1 MDRLS
6 LVGIVLALVA
16 VIGGQML
23 EGGSI
28 AALYNLPALL
38 IVVIGT
44 IAAVMIQTPWH
55 QFSRSF
61 MMLKWVFYPPIIEV
75 ESRIDTLVRWG
86 HIARGEGFLSLE
98 NELEVET
105 DLIVRE
111 CLMLLID
118 GTDADNIRHTLE
130 TRIFFKRDELGHSAK
145 VFEAMGGYS
154 PTLGILGAVLGL
166 IQSMQ
171 YLDQPEAL
179 GGGIATAF
187 VATIYGVGFANL
199 LYLPIHHK
207 LRNIVFQQ
215 ALYYEMVLEG
225 VLLINHGENP
235 NLMQRRLDAYRV
247 NYGTE

>member
-6 LVGIVLALVA
+6 AVGIVLALVA
-16 VIGGQML
+16 ILGGQAL
-23 EGGSI
+23 EGGSV

-38 IVVIGT
+38 IVVVGT
-44 IAAVMIQTPWH
+44 VAAVMIQTPWH
-55 QFSRSF
+55 QFVRSF
-61 MMLKWVFYPPIIEV
+61 VMLKWVFFPPAVDIEQ
-75 ESRIDTLVRWG
+75 RISTLVRWG
-86 HIARGEGFLSLE
+86 HIARGDGFLPLE
-98 NELEVET
+98 NELSVET
-105 DLIVRE
+105 DPIIRE

-118 GTDADNIRHTLE
+118 GADSDNIRHTLE

-171 YLDQPEAL
+171 YLDQPDAL
-179 GGGIATAF
+179 GGSIATAF

-235 NLMQRRLDAYRV
+235 SIMQRRLDAYRV
-247 NYGTE
+247 VYGTQ

>member
-1 MDRLS
+1 VDRLS
-6 LVGIVLALVA
+6 VIGLLLALFA
-16 VIGGQML
+16 VVGGHLL
-23 EGGSI
+23 EGGAI

-38 IVVIGT
+38 IVVLGT
-44 IAAVMIQTPWH
+44 VAAVMIQTPWH
-55 QFSRSF
+55 QFKRSF
-61 MMLKWVFYPPIIEV
+61 VMLKWIVWPPQLEIDQ
-75 ESRIDTLVRWG
+75 RISTMTRWS
-86 HIARGEGFLSLE
+86 HIARSDGFLVLE
-98 NELEVET
+98 NELEAESDPV
-105 DLIVRE
+105 IRE
-111 CLMLLID
+111 SLMLLID
-118 GTDADNIRHTLE
+118 GTDAEHIRQTLE

-145 VFEAMGGYS
+145 VYEAMGGYS

-235 NLMQRRLDAYRV
+235 MIMKRRLDAYRV
-247 NYGTE
+247 NYGT

>member
-1 MDRLS
+1 VDRLS
-6 LVGIVLALVA
+6 VIGLILALATV
-16 VIGGQML
+16 VGGHML
-23 EGGSI
+23 EGGAI

-38 IVVIGT
+38 IVVLGT

-55 QFSRSF
+55 QFKRSF
-61 MMLKWVFYPPIIEV
+61 VMLKWIVWPPQLAIDQRV
-75 ESRIDTLVRWG
+75 ETMTRWS
-86 HIARGEGFLSLE
+86 HIARSDGFLVLE
-98 NELEVET
+98 NELEAEQ
-105 DLIVRE
+105 DPMIRE
-111 CLMLLID
+111 SLMLLID
-118 GTDADNIRHTLE
+118 GTDPEHIRQTLE

-207 LRNIVFQQ
+207 LRNLVFQQ

-225 VLLINHGENP
+225 VLLINQGENP
-235 NLMQRRLDAYRV
+235 TILKRRLDAYRV
-247 NYGTE
+247 NYGI

>member
-6 LVGIVLALVA
+6 IAGIILALVA
-16 VIGGQML
+16 ILGGQML

-38 IVVIGT
+38 IVVLGT

-55 QFSRSF
+55 QFTRSF
-61 MMLKWVFYPPIIEV
+61 AMLKWVFFPPPLKV
-75 ESRIDTLVRWG
+75 EQRIKTLVRWG
-86 HIARGEGFLSLE
+86 FIARTEGFLPLE
-98 NELEVET
+98 NELEGET
-105 DLIVRE
+105 DPIIRE

-118 GTDADNIRHTLE
+118 GCEADNISNTLE
-130 TRIFFKRDELGHSAK
+130 TRIFFKRDEFGHSAK

-171 YLDQPEAL
+171 FLDQPEAL

-215 ALYYEMVLEG
+215 ALYYEMILEG
-225 VLLINHGENP
+225 VLLIRHGENP
-235 NLMQRRLDAYRV
+235 KLIQQRLDAYRV
-247 NYGTE
+247 NYGTQ

>member
-6 LVGIVLALVA
+6 VIGLILALGTV
-16 VIGGQML
+16 VGGHML
-23 EGGSI
+23 EGGAI

-38 IVVIGT
+38 IVVLGT

-55 QFSRSF
+55 QFKRSF
-61 MMLKWVFYPPIIEV
+61 AMLKWIVWPPKLAIGQRV
-75 ESRIDTLVRWG
+75 ETMTRWS
-86 HIARGEGFLSLE
+86 HIARSDGFLVLE
-98 NELEVET
+98 NELEAEQ
-105 DLIVRE
+105 DPMIRE
-111 CLMLLID
+111 SLMLLID
-118 GTDADNIRHTLE
+118 GTDPEHIRQTLE

-207 LRNIVFQQ
+207 LRNLVFQQ

-225 VLLINHGENP
+225 VLLINQGENP
-235 NLMQRRLDAYRV
+235 TILKRRLDAYQV
-247 NYGTE
+247 NYGT

>member
-6 LVGIVLALVA
+6 ILGIIFALVA
-16 VIGGQML
+16 IVGGQVL

-38 IVVIGT
+38 IVIVGT
-44 IAAVMIQTPWH
+44 LAAVMIQTPWH
-55 QFSRSF
+55 QFCRSF
-61 MMLKWVFYPPIIEV
+61 AMLKWVFLPPAIEID
-75 ESRIDTLVRWG
+75 ERISTLTRWA
-86 HIARGEGFLSLE
+86 HIARTDGFLPLE
-98 NELEVET
+98 NELAVES
-105 DLIVRE
+105 DPIIRE

-118 GTDADNIRHTLE
+118 GADADNIRNTLE

-215 ALYYEMVLEG
+215 ALYYEMVVEG

-235 NLMQRRLDAYRV
+235 NIMQRRLNAYRV

>member
-6 LVGIVLALVA
+6 IAGLILAVMAIVGGHA
-16 VIGGQML
+16 L
-23 EGGSI
+23 EGGSL

-38 IVVIGT
+38 IVVVGT

-55 QFSRSF
+55 QFRRSF
-61 MMLKWVFYPPIIEV
+61 SMLKWIVIPPKLAV
-75 ESRIDTLVRWG
+75 EQRIKTLTRWS
-86 HIARGEGFLSLE
+86 HIARGEGFLALE
-98 NELEVET
+98 KELEAE
-105 DLIVRE
+105 DDPMIRE
-111 CLMLLID
+111 CLMLLVD
-118 GTDADNIRHTLE
+118 GTDPEHIRNTLE

-166 IQSMQ
+166 IQSMK

-235 NLMQRRLDAYRV
+235 LVMQRRLDAYRV
-247 NYGTE
+247 NYGT

>member
-1 MDRLS
+1 VDRLS
-6 LVGIVLALVA
+6 
-16 VIGGQML
+16 VIGLLLAVFAVVGGHML
-23 EGGSI
+23 EGGAM

-44 IAAVMIQTPWH
+44 AAAVMIQTPWH
-55 QFSRSF
+55 QFKRSF
-61 MMLKWVFYPPIIEV
+61 VMLKWIIWPPKLEIEQ
-75 ESRIDTLVRWG
+75 RINTMTRWS
-86 HIARGEGFLSLE
+86 HIARSDGFLVLE
-98 NELEVET
+98 NELEAEA
-105 DLIVRE
+105 DPMVRE
-111 CLMLLID
+111 SLMLLID
-118 GTDADNIRHTLE
+118 GTDQEHIRQTLE

-225 VLLINHGENP
+225 VLLINLGENP
-235 NLMQRRLDAYRV
+235 MVMKRRLDAYRV
-247 NYGTE
+247 NYGP